1 MNYHKQG
8 EELRNQMKAL
18 VLEFMKSRKEC
29 SVNSDGLHQAEIFRE
44 CGLDWGDQKCAKSD
58 NQQYYVNALIRV
70 LESEGKVQRD
80 EITKKWRLK

>member
-1 MNYHKQG
+1 MNYKKQG
-8 EELRNQMKAL
+8 EELRVKMKEL
-18 VLEFMKSRKEC
+18 VLEFMKSKEEC
-29 SVNSDGLHQAEIFRE
+29 AVNSIGMHQAEIFRE